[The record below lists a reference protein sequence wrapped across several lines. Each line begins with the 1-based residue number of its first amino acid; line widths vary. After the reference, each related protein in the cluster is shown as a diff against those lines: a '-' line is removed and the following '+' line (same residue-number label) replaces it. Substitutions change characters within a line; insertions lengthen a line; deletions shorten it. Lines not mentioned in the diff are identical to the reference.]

1 MNDRVLNS
9 DFNFWIWEQNPAV
22 WPVKWNLFASTCHFW
37 EWKEQSQIFLVSF
50 TEVYR
55 IKNGKVSMYLNVDSF
70 VYLPNFNQE
79 SNKTAYNDDS
89 VSFIVHHIQENN
101 DWLEHIEEYRTNRQA
116 FQSLTTSPELDICK
130 LYNSVIII
138 ITQLHH
144 RVKTISSRRSLLT
157 GDKLNKVRR
166 VRHTVMQCSTL
177 TKKNLEASWP
187 PRFHFLSPEQVFW
200 LPNITFK
207 N

>member
-1 MNDRVLNS
+1 MLFIFQHFTNWNLKSLLNFDFGHFQEWKDKAVS
-9 DFNFWIWEQNPAV
+9 DF
-22 WPVKWNLFASTCHFW
+22 
-37 EWKEQSQIFLVSF
+37 FLVSL

-116 FQSLTTSPELDICK
+116 FQSLTTSPELYIWK
-130 LYNSVIII
+130 LCNSIIIIIIII
-138 ITQLHH
+138 ITQFHH
-144 RVKTISSRRSLLT
+144 HVRTINRV
-157 GDKLNKVRR
+157 
-166 VRHTVMQCSTL
+166 TL
-177 TKKNLEASWP
+177 EGAY
-187 PRFHFLSPEQVFW
+187 
-200 LPNITFK
+200 
-207 N
+207 

>member
-1 MNDRVLNS
+1 MKPLCQYFHKMLFIFQHFTN
-9 DFNFWIWEQNPAV
+9 
-22 WPVKWNLFASTCHFW
+22 WNLKSLLNFDFGHFW
-37 EWKEQSQIFLVSF
+37 EWKKQSPLFLVSF
-50 TEVYR
+50 TEVYK

-177 TKKNLEASWP
+177 TKKNLGASWP
-187 PRFHFLSPEQVFW
+187 PRFHFFSPEQVFW

>member
-1 MNDRVLNS
+1 MLFIFQHFTN
-9 DFNFWIWEQNPAV
+9 
-22 WPVKWNLFASTCHFW
+22 WNLKSLLNFDFGHFW

-130 LYNSVIII
+130 LYNSVII
-138 ITQLHH
+138 
-144 RVKTISSRRSLLT
+144 SSRRSLLT

-166 VRHTVMQCSTL
+166 VRHTVMQCSTFR
-177 TKKNLEASWP
+177 KKSWGQLAP
-187 PRFHFLSPEQVFW
+187 KVSFFVTRTSILVAKHY
-200 LPNITFK
+200 I
-207 N
+207 

>member
-1 MNDRVLNS
+1 MLFIFQHFTN
-9 DFNFWIWEQNPAV
+9 
-22 WPVKWNLFASTCHFW
+22 WNLKSLLNFDFGTFGRETTRHSP
-37 EWKEQSQIFLVSF
+37 IFLVSL
-50 TEVYR
+50 TEVYK

-116 FQSLTTSPELDICK
+116 FQSLTTSPELDICR

-166 VRHTVMQCSTL
+166 VRHTVMQCSTFR
-177 TKKNLEASWP
+177 KKSWGQLAP
-187 PRFHFLSPEQVFW
+187 KVSFFVTRTSILVAKHH
-200 LPNITFK
+200 I
-207 N
+207 

>member
-1 MNDRVLNS
+1 MLFIFQHFTN
-9 DFNFWIWEQNPAV
+9 
-22 WPVKWNLFASTCHFW
+22 WNLKSLLNFDFGTFGRERTRHSP
-37 EWKEQSQIFLVSF
+37 IFLVSL
-50 TEVYR
+50 TEVYK

-116 FQSLTTSPELDICK
+116 FQSLTTSPELDICR

-166 VRHTVMQCSTL
+166 VRHTVMQCSTFR
-177 TKKNLEASWP
+177 KKSWGQLAP
-187 PRFHFLSPEQVFW
+187 KVSFFVTRTSILVAKHY
-200 LPNITFK
+200 I
-207 N
+207 

>member
-1 MNDRVLNS
+1 MKPLCQYLPLLGVKGAVS
-9 DFNFWIWEQNPAV
+9 DFFSILHRSIQNK
-22 WPVKWNLFASTCHFW
+22 KW
-37 EWKEQSQIFLVSF
+37 K
-50 TEVYR
+50 
-55 IKNGKVSMYLNVDSF
+55 SMYLNVDSF

-177 TKKNLEASWP
+177 TKKILGPAGPQGFIFCHQNKYSGCQTLHL
-187 PRFHFLSPEQVFW
+187 RINGIQ
-200 LPNITFK
+200 
-207 N
+207 

>member
-1 MNDRVLNS
+1 MKPLCQYLPLLGVKGAVS
-9 DFNFWIWEQNPAV
+9 DFFSILHRSMQNK
-22 WPVKWNLFASTCHFW
+22 KW
-37 EWKEQSQIFLVSF
+37 K
-50 TEVYR
+50 
-55 IKNGKVSMYLNVDSF
+55 SMYLNVDSF

-177 TKKNLEASWP
+177 TKKNLGASWP